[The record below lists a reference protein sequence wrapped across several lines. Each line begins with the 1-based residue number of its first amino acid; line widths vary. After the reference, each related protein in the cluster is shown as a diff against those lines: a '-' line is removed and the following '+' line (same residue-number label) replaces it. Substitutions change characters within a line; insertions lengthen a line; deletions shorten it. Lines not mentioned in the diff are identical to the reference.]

1 MQYFFF
7 SNFSK
12 KYSYMQMIY
21 VKCCMDLKDAILFP
35 FLDKKIKT
43 FLGCLIAYL
52 LLEIKELNK
61 IH

>member
-1 MQYFFF
+1 
-7 SNFSK
+7 
-12 KYSYMQMIY
+12 MQMIY